1 LKRILVWDVPV
12 RLFHALIAGGFLAAF
27 VIAKAAEHSPL
38 FVVHMLLGLVLVV
51 ATLLRILWGVLG
63 SPYARFS
70 NFKFS
75 PGALVGYFKD
85 LVGARGASSVGHNP
99 ATSYAA
105 LAIFAG
111 VLGLGV
117 TGVLLARGGGDAFEE
132 LHEVFAV
139 GTLTVA
145 VLHVAGV
152 ILHAVRHRDGIALS
166 IVNGTKPGP
175 TEAGIAS
182 PHWGAGIGGLVV
194 TAATAAWLFAGYNA
208 STGTAELLG
217 TTYRLGVEEAE
228 HGKREDHAEGKR
240 RKRAHADAH
249 REDSHDDD

>member
-1 LKRILVWDVPV
+1 
-12 RLFHALIAGGFLAAF
+12 

-63 SPYARFS
+63 SRYARFS

-85 LVGARGASSVGHNP
+85 LFGARGASSVGHNP

-111 VLGLGV
+111 IMGLGV
-117 TGVLLARGGGDAFEE
+117 TGLLLATGSGEAFEE

-139 GTLTVA
+139 GTLAVA
-145 VLHVAGV
+145 ALHVAGV

-166 IVNGTKPGP
+166 IVNGTKPGAA
-175 TEAGIAS
+175 EAGIAS
-182 PHWGAGIGGLVV
+182 PHWSAGLGGLVV
-194 TAATAAWLFAGYNA
+194 TAATAVWLFAGYNA

-228 HGKREDHAEGKR
+228 HGKRGDHGEGKR
-240 RKRAHADAH
+240 RNRAHEEDAH
-249 REDSHDDD
+249 REDLHDDD